1 MDCTIETPTVGEILR
16 EEFMEPMNI
25 SAYKLAQDIMVP
37 VSRIQDILHGRR
49 KITADT
55 SLRLSKYFGVSE
67 RYFLKETSAQDL
79 KTACTALDIEV
90 LQTEI
95 KHIDRIRSLPRYKDH
110 GDPFD
115 RLIICQA
122 LSEKLPLITS
132 DGKMSRY
139 GVQVIW

>member
-1 MDCTIETPTVGEILR
+1 MKYLLDTCALIDMLFTPE
-16 EEFMEPMNI
+16 
-25 SAYKLAQDIMVP
+25 
-37 VSRIQDILHGRR
+37 
-49 KITADT
+49 
-55 SLRLSKYFGVSE
+55 RLSTRAWAALEGGNSLAVSIASFWE
-67 RYFLKETSAQDL
+67 IMIKQQIGKLGIKETSAQDL
-79 KTACTALDIEV
+79 KTACTALDIKV

-95 KHIDRIRSLPRYKDH
+95 KHIDLIRSLPCYKDH

>member
-1 MDCTIETPTVGEILR
+1 MKYL
-16 EEFMEPMNI
+16 
-25 SAYKLAQDIMVP
+25 L
-37 VSRIQDILHGRR
+37 
-49 KITADT
+49 DT
-55 SLRLSKYFGVSE
+55 CALIDMLFNPERLSTKARAVLEGSNSLAVSIASFWE
-67 RYFLKETSAQDL
+67 IMIKQQIGKLGIKETSAQDL

-95 KHIDRIRSLPRYKDH
+95 KHIDLIRSLPRYKDH

>member
-1 MDCTIETPTVGEILR
+1 MKYLLDTCALIDMLFTPE
-16 EEFMEPMNI
+16 
-25 SAYKLAQDIMVP
+25 
-37 VSRIQDILHGRR
+37 
-49 KITADT
+49 
-55 SLRLSKYFGVSE
+55 RLSTRAWAALEGGNSLAVSIASFWE
-67 RYFLKETSAQDL
+67 IMIKQQIGKLGIKETSAQDL

-95 KHIDRIRSLPRYKDH
+95 KHIDLIRSLPRYKDH

>member
-1 MDCTIETPTVGEILR
+1 MKYL
-16 EEFMEPMNI
+16 
-25 SAYKLAQDIMVP
+25 L
-37 VSRIQDILHGRR
+37 
-49 KITADT
+49 DT
-55 SLRLSKYFGVSE
+55 CALIDMLFKPERLSTKARAVLEGGNSLAVSIASFWE
-67 RYFLKETSAQDL
+67 IMIKQQIGKLGIKETSAQDL

-95 KHIDRIRSLPRYKDH
+95 KHIDLIRSLPRYKDH

>member
-1 MDCTIETPTVGEILR
+1 MKYLLDTCALIDMLFTPE
-16 EEFMEPMNI
+16 
-25 SAYKLAQDIMVP
+25 
-37 VSRIQDILHGRR
+37 
-49 KITADT
+49 
-55 SLRLSKYFGVSE
+55 RLSTRARAALEGGNSLAVSIASFWE
-67 RYFLKETSAQDL
+67 IMIKQQIGKLGIKETSAQDL

-95 KHIDRIRSLPRYKDH
+95 KHIDLIRSLPRYKDH

>member
-1 MDCTIETPTVGEILR
+1 MKYLLDTCALIDMLFTPE
-16 EEFMEPMNI
+16 
-25 SAYKLAQDIMVP
+25 
-37 VSRIQDILHGRR
+37 
-49 KITADT
+49 
-55 SLRLSKYFGVSE
+55 RLSTRAWAALEGGNSLAVSIASFWE
-67 RYFLKETSAQDL
+67 IMIKQQIGKLGIKETSVQDL

-95 KHIDRIRSLPRYKDH
+95 KHIDLIRSLPRYKDH

>member
-1 MDCTIETPTVGEILR
+1 MGYL
-16 EEFMEPMNI
+16 
-25 SAYKLAQDIMVP
+25 L
-37 VSRIQDILHGRR
+37 
-49 KITADT
+49 DT
-55 SLRLSKYFGVSE
+55 CALIDMLFNPERLSTKARAVLEGSNSLAVSIASFWE
-67 RYFLKETSAQDL
+67 IMIKQQIGKLGIKETSAQDL

-95 KHIDRIRSLPRYKDH
+95 KHIDLIRSLPRYKDH

>member
-1 MDCTIETPTVGEILR
+1 MIKQQIG
-16 EEFMEPMNI
+16 
-25 SAYKLAQDIMVP
+25 KLGI
-37 VSRIQDILHGRR
+37 
-49 KITADT
+49 
-55 SLRLSKYFGVSE
+55 
-67 RYFLKETSAQDL
+67 KETSAQDL

-95 KHIDRIRSLPRYKDH
+95 KHIVIRSLPRYKDH

>member
-1 MDCTIETPTVGEILR
+1 MKYLLDTCALIDMLFTPE
-16 EEFMEPMNI
+16 
-25 SAYKLAQDIMVP
+25 
-37 VSRIQDILHGRR
+37 
-49 KITADT
+49 
-55 SLRLSKYFGVSE
+55 RLSTRAWAALESGNSLAVSIASFWE
-67 RYFLKETSAQDL
+67 IMIKQQIGKLGIKETSAQDL

-95 KHIDRIRSLPRYKDH
+95 KHIDLIRSLPRYKDH

>member
-1 MDCTIETPTVGEILR
+1 
-16 EEFMEPMNI
+16 MN
-25 SAYKLAQDIMVP
+25 YL
-37 VSRIQDILHGRR
+37 L
-49 KITADT
+49 DT
-55 SLRLSKYFGVSE
+55 CAFIDMLFAPDRLSKSARSAIEGDNALFVSIASLWE
-67 RYFLKETSAQDL
+67 IMIKQQIGKLGIKETSAQDL

-95 KHIDRIRSLPRYKDH
+95 KHIDLIRSLPRYKDH

>member
-1 MDCTIETPTVGEILR
+1 MKYLLDTCALIDMLFTPE
-16 EEFMEPMNI
+16 
-25 SAYKLAQDIMVP
+25 
-37 VSRIQDILHGRR
+37 
-49 KITADT
+49 
-55 SLRLSKYFGVSE
+55 RLSTRAWAALEGGNSLAVSIASFWE
-67 RYFLKETSAQDL
+67 IMIKQQIGKLGIKETSAQDL

-95 KHIDRIRSLPRYKDH
+95 KHIDMIHSLPRYKDH

>member
-1 MDCTIETPTVGEILR
+1 MKYLLDTCALIDMLFTPE
-16 EEFMEPMNI
+16 
-25 SAYKLAQDIMVP
+25 
-37 VSRIQDILHGRR
+37 
-49 KITADT
+49 
-55 SLRLSKYFGVSE
+55 RLSTRAWAALEGGNSLAVSIASFWE
-67 RYFLKETSAQDL
+67 IMIKQQIGKLGIKETSAQDL

-95 KHIDRIRSLPRYKDH
+95 KHIDLISSLPRYKDH

>member
-1 MDCTIETPTVGEILR
+1 MKYLLDTCALIDMLFTPE
-16 EEFMEPMNI
+16 
-25 SAYKLAQDIMVP
+25 
-37 VSRIQDILHGRR
+37 
-49 KITADT
+49 
-55 SLRLSKYFGVSE
+55 RLSTRAWAALEGGNSLAVSIASFWE
-67 RYFLKETSAQDL
+67 IMIKQQIGKLGIKETSAQDL

-95 KHIDRIRSLPRYKDH
+95 KHIDLIRSLPRYKDH

-122 LSEKLPLITS
+122 MSEKLPLITS

>member
-1 MDCTIETPTVGEILR
+1 MKYLLDTCALIDMLFTPE
-16 EEFMEPMNI
+16 
-25 SAYKLAQDIMVP
+25 
-37 VSRIQDILHGRR
+37 
-49 KITADT
+49 
-55 SLRLSKYFGVSE
+55 RLSTRAWAALEGGNSLAVSIASFWE
-67 RYFLKETSAQDL
+67 IMIKQQIGKLGIKETSAQDL

-95 KHIDRIRSLPRYKDH
+95 KHIDLIRSLPRYKDH
-110 GDPFD
+110 GTPFD

>member
-1 MDCTIETPTVGEILR
+1 MKYLLDTCALIDMLFTPE
-16 EEFMEPMNI
+16 
-25 SAYKLAQDIMVP
+25 
-37 VSRIQDILHGRR
+37 
-49 KITADT
+49 
-55 SLRLSKYFGVSE
+55 RLSTRAWAALEGGNSLAVSIASFWE
-67 RYFLKETSAQDL
+67 IMIKQQIGKLGIKETSAQDL

-95 KHIDRIRSLPRYKDH
+95 KHIDLIRSLPRYKDH
-110 GDPFD
+110 GDSFD

>member
-1 MDCTIETPTVGEILR
+1 MKYL
-16 EEFMEPMNI
+16 
-25 SAYKLAQDIMVP
+25 L
-37 VSRIQDILHGRR
+37 
-49 KITADT
+49 DT
-55 SLRLSKYFGVSE
+55 CALIDMLFKPERLSTKARAVLEGSNSLAVSIASFWE
-67 RYFLKETSAQDL
+67 IMIKQQIGKLGIKETSAQDL

-95 KHIDRIRSLPRYKDH
+95 KHIDLIRSLPRYKDH

>member
-1 MDCTIETPTVGEILR
+1 MKYL
-16 EEFMEPMNI
+16 
-25 SAYKLAQDIMVP
+25 L
-37 VSRIQDILHGRR
+37 
-49 KITADT
+49 DT
-55 SLRLSKYFGVSE
+55 CALIDMLFKPERLSTKARAVLEGGNSLAVSIASFWE
-67 RYFLKETSAQDL
+67 IMIKQQIGKLGIRQTSAQDL
-79 KTACTALDIEV
+79 KAACVTLDIEV

-95 KHIDRIRSLPRYKDH
+95 KYIDLIRSLPRYKDH

>member
-1 MDCTIETPTVGEILR
+1 MKYLLDTCALIDMLFTPE
-16 EEFMEPMNI
+16 
-25 SAYKLAQDIMVP
+25 
-37 VSRIQDILHGRR
+37 
-49 KITADT
+49 
-55 SLRLSKYFGVSE
+55 RLSTRAWAALEGGNSLAVSIASFWE
-67 RYFLKETSAQDL
+67 IMIKQQIGKLGIKETSAQDL

-95 KHIDRIRSLPRYKDH
+95 KHIDLIRSLPRYKDH
-110 GDPFD
+110 GDTFD